1 MPLTALTPSAL
12 IHNKAQNVTVGG
24 TTADTA
30 NFNSAPNIGTTIV
43 IIQTGATAGTV
54 AVSFA
59 RGIDG
64 VTPSDVNILDQGGS
78 ALANNSNYVLA
89 LGNIVDYGNPVT
101 IKATQATTKFTVMN
115 VGVA

>member
-30 NFNSAPNIGTTIV
+30 NFNSAPNTGSTIV

-54 AVSFA
+54 SVAFA

-64 VTPSDVNILDQGGS
+64 VIPADVPILDQGGG
-78 ALANNSNYVLA
+78 ALANNSNYVVA
-89 LGNIVDYGNPVT
+89 LGNTADYGSTVT